1 MELTPAD
8 ILGPEGRIAARLAN
22 YECRPQQLEMAEAV
36 ARAIAAK
43 HHLVAEAGTGVGKS
57 FAYLVPAI
65 LAATEKEH
73 VAESLR
79 SEIRRGEDSDGNGS
93 ASSEKPPPAPKI
105 VVSTHTISLQEQL
118 IGKDLPLLNAV
129 IPREFSAV
137 LVKGRRNYISLRR
150 LDLALARSQ
159 SLFNDDQQL
168 AQLRKIRQW
177 SKATADGSLS
187 DLPFQPFGQVWDE
200 AASDSGNCMG
210 RRCPTH
216 AKCFYYKDRRRAQHA
231 QILVV
236 NHALLFS
243 DIALRRAG
251 VSILPDYNVVI
262 LDEAHTVEAVASD
275 HLGIN
280 VTSGQVEYVLN
291 KLYNDR
297 TNKGLLVYHDLR
309 KEQQQVDRCRHLA
322 DTFFADL
329 LDWRWKDPLP
339 LREDCGELSRAGQ
352 GEGSAQRGTR
362 ATAASNSKPMRV
374 TEPGIVANH
383 LSPELELLARQVK
396 LAGKKLSEESE
407 QQDFLAAHDRLMVLA
422 NELET
427 WRVQSQKGTVYWLE
441 CYKGRRGMP
450 RLTLAAAPIDIGPA
464 MRQQLFDK
472 VPTVVMTSATLSVG
486 RMSAAGLAS
495 AASRKGISTQ
505 STGGASGTKLR
516 GTGKASGTRGAS
528 CFDFFK
534 SRVGLTQCD
543 EVHVGSPFDY
553 REQAELVTLRGM
565 PDPAVGERGNY
576 EKKCIEA
583 IQHYAGRTD
592 GRTFVLFTSYDM
604 LRRVAAGL
612 QRWLASRN
620 LRLLSQADGTPRTQL
635 LEQFKTNPRSV
646 LFGTDSFWQ
655 GVDVP
660 GDALQTVIIAKLPF
674 AVPDHPLLEARL
686 EAIRAAGGN
695 PFRDYQLPEAVIKF
709 KQGFGRLI
717 RTRSDHGT
725 VVCLD
730 PRIVTKPYGRL
741 FIESLPNCRRVEANA
756 STLSSAP

>member
-1 MELTPAD
+1 MELTAAD
-8 ILGPEGRIAARLAN
+8 ILGPEGRIAARLPN

-65 LAATEKEH
+65 LAATEKEQH
-73 VAESLR
+73 REA
-79 SEIRRGEDSDGNGS
+79 DTD
-93 ASSEKPPPAPKI
+93 EKRDEAPTPKI

-159 SLFNDDQQL
+159 SLFNDDEQL
-168 AQLRKIRQW
+168 VQLRKIRQW

-200 AASDSGNCMG
+200 VASDSGNCMG

-216 AKCFYYKDRRRAQHA
+216 SKCFYYKDRRRAQHA

-297 TNKGLLVYHDLR
+297 TNKGLLVYHDLA
-309 KEQQQVDRCRHLA
+309 KDQQQVDRCRHLA

-329 LDWRWKDPLP
+329 LDWSNRIPLP
-339 LREDCGELSRAGQ
+339 IREGQ
-352 GEGSAQRGTR
+352 GEGSICRGARST
-362 ATAASNSKPMRV
+362 TANGAKPIRV
-374 TEPGIVANH
+374 SEPGIVANH

-422 NELET
+422 SELET
-427 WRVQSQKGTVYWLE
+427 WRIQSQQGTVYWLE
-441 CYKGRRGMP
+441 SYKGRRGTP
-450 RLTLAAAPIDIGPA
+450 RLTLAAAPLDIGPA
-464 MRQQLFDK
+464 MREQLFDK
-472 VPTVVMTSATLSVG
+472 VPTVIMTSATLSVG
-486 RMSAAGLAS
+486 RMGATGSAS
-495 AASRKGISTQ
+495 A
-505 STGGASGTKLR
+505 LR
-516 GTGKASGTRGAS
+516 EEALAARSTGKASGNQVRQNSVFA
-528 CFDFFK
+528 FFK

-543 EVHVGSPFDY
+543 EIQVGSPFNY
-553 REQAELVTLRGM
+553 RQQVELVTLRDM
-565 PDPAVGERGNY
+565 PDPAVDERGVY
-576 EKKCIEA
+576 ERKCIEA

-604 LRRVAAGL
+604 LRRVASGL

-635 LEQFKTNPRSV
+635 LEQFKANPRAV

-717 RTRSDHGT
+717 RTRTDHGT

-741 FIESLPNCRRVEANA
+741 FLQSLPDCARREISPRRAGRRVTE
-756 STLSSAP
+756 